1 MKSEYMGPP
10 SMRAAGT
17 HDADSPAPGTLPGWG
32 VLLLLAAH
40 LSMGGWGCARGEA
53 SGQATGSD
61 IVMAGIETGAAKVAN
76 VVTPLDAVA
85 ATVESAGPDALEPG
99 ALKTVLSATV
109 AGRTGPGGDAF
120 DVALRTPGVPSGHA
134 RRFGTRTMRTALRQ
148 RSPDL
153 SQFPCGACHVGTR
166 LAEGVERSPDAHV
179 DIRALHPAETGAAC
193 TSCHAAADVE
203 LLRLQSGDVTTL
215 DHAYRLCAQ
224 CHFRQ
229 TDAWAAGAHGKRLDG
244 WQGRRVVMNCTDCHD
259 PHQPSLETR
268 MPFRPPRLN
277 RSSNHEP

>member
-1 MKSEYMGPP
+1 MKSAYMNA
-10 SMRAAGT
+10 SSIRAASPYPAG
-17 HDADSPAPGTLPGWG
+17 SPARATWPAWG
-32 VLLLLAAH
+32 ILLLLAAH
-40 LSMGGWGCARGEA
+40 LFLGGWGCARGEA
-53 SGQATGSD
+53 SGQAARSET
-61 IVMAGIETGAAKVAN
+61 VVAGIETGAAPVTN
-76 VVTPLDAVA
+76 GVTPLAAVA
-85 ATVESAGPDALEPG
+85 AASETPGPDALEPG

-109 AGRTGPGGDAF
+109 VGRTGPGGDPF
-120 DVALRTPGVPSGHA
+120 DVALRTPGIPSGHA
-134 RRFGTRTMRTALRQ
+134 RRFGTRTMRTALRL

-153 SQFPCGACHVGTR
+153 SQFPCAACHVGAR
-166 LAEGVERSPDAHV
+166 LAEGVERIPDAHV

-193 TSCHAAADVE
+193 TSCHAATNVE
-203 LLRLQSGDVTTL
+203 LLGLQSGAVTTL

-268 MPFRPPRLN
+268 MPFRPPRLH

>member
-1 MKSEYMGPP
+1 M
-10 SMRAAGT
+10 A
-17 HDADSPAPGTLPGWG
+17 
-32 VLLLLAAH
+32 V
-40 LSMGGWGCARGEA
+40 
-53 SGQATGSD
+53 
-61 IVMAGIETGAAKVAN
+61 AGIETGAATVAN
-76 VVTPLDAVA
+76 VATPLGVVA
-85 ATVESAGPDALEPG
+85 APMESSGADPLEPG
-99 ALKTVLSATV
+99 SLKTVLSATV
-109 AGRTGPGGDAF
+109 VGRTGPGGDPF
-120 DVALRTPGVPSGHA
+120 DVVLRTPGVPSGHA
-134 RRFGTRTMRTALRQ
+134 RRFGTRTMRTALRL

-153 SQFPCGACHVGTR
+153 SQFPCGACHVGAR
-166 LAEGVERSPDAHV
+166 LAEGVERIPDAHV

-203 LLRLQSGDVTTL
+203 LLVLQSGDVTAL

-277 RSSNHEP
+277 RSSSHEP